1 MDVIMTWIQKEMESY
16 EKKIKKCGFVLIVCL
31 VSVII
36 VGVYFINQ
44 NWTIRYASVFD
55 GFFGKNSGECIDE
68 EKKDS
73 LIYDEYEINNIYP
86 ELSENVPG
94 KFHNWYILYDD
105 GQNESIWHITD
116 HVYKMQTTIKRI
128 ALSIITALSLL
139 GRN

>member
-1 MDVIMTWIQKEMESY
+1 MDSKRNGELYVKKLKMWI
-16 EKKIKKCGFVLIVCL
+16 CFDCL
-31 VSVII
+31 LSFVII

-55 GFFGKNSGECIDE
+55 GFFGKGNWKCIDE

-94 KFHNWYILYDD
+94 KIP
-105 GQNESIWHITD
+105 
-116 HVYKMQTTIKRI
+116 
-128 ALSIITALSLL
+128 
-139 GRN
+139 